1 MTNAF
6 VFRSPSLVNMGTLYL
21 VATPIGNLEDITL
34 RALRVL
40 KGVSLIVA
48 EDTRTARKLLTHYG
62 ITTPVTSYFE
72 HNKLTKLDTILR
84 ALEQGDVAVISE
96 AGTPGLS
103 DPGYELVR
111 AALAR
116 GYRIV
121 PIPGA
126 NAVITA
132 LVASGL
138 PTDQFVYV
146 GFLPRQRRA
155 RRRLL
160 QSLANEPR
168 TLIAYEAPHRVQQ
181 TLDDIAEILGN
192 RTLCIAR
199 ELTKMYEE
207 FFRGTVDAAREHFR
221 AHTPRGEFT
230 LVIAGTEDRRRKTED
245 EGRRTEDEEWDDA
258 RVQAAVRELM
268 TAGIARTEAVKQV
281 ARRAGRA
288 RREVYRLT
296 QDGGRRLALSE
307 SEGTND
313 EGLP

>member
-1 MTNAF
+1 MN
-6 VFRSPSLVNMGTLYL
+6 TLYL

-40 KGVSLIVA
+40 KEASLIAA
-48 EDTRTARKLLTHYG
+48 EDTRTARKLLTHFG

-72 HNKLTKLDTILR
+72 HNKLTKLDEILC
-84 ALEQGDVAVISE
+84 ALAQGDVAVISE

-103 DPGYELVR
+103 DPGYELVC

-116 GYRIV
+116 GYRVV

-146 GFLPRQRRA
+146 GFLPRHRRA
-155 RRRLL
+155 RRQLL
-160 QSLANEPR
+160 QSLVNEPR
-168 TLIAYEAPHRVQQ
+168 TLIAYEAPHRLQQ
-181 TLDDIAEILGN
+181 TLDDIVEVLGD
-192 RTLCIAR
+192 RRMCVAR

-207 FFRGTVDAAREHFR
+207 FFRGTVNAAREHFR
-221 AHTPRGEFT
+221 AHPPRGEFT
-230 LVIAGTEDRRRKTED
+230 LVIAGAEDKGRRLALSAGEGTED
-245 EGRRTEDEEWDDA
+245 GRRTTNEVWDDA
-258 RVQAAVRELM
+258 RVVQAVRELM
-268 TAGIARTEAVKQV
+268 TAGVARTEAVKQV
-281 ARRAGRA
+281 ARQSGRA

-296 QDGGRRLALSE
+296 QTKDGRRT
-307 SEGTND
+307 TND
-313 EGLP
+313 G